1 MPVALPEIPRTL
13 LLLSPSTMTPTDVWG
28 GVPEG
33 AAVDGVTRR
42 PRVVHGDIVLS
53 RRSWTADAA
62 VLPVR
67 RPGTDEAARYLEW
80 RRWRS
85 THGLPDQV
93 FATVLRDGRRALG
106 AKPVYVDFDSPLS
119 LTAFD
124 ALVDREPG
132 AGVTLREMLPAE
144 DALHLTSAQGR
155 HVAELAVETFTS
167 RHRTEDGPTCRN

>member
-1 MPVALPEIPRTL
+1 M
-13 LLLSPSTMTPTDVWG
+13 
-28 GVPEG
+28 
-33 AAVDGVTRR
+33 
-42 PRVVHGDIVLS
+42 
-53 RRSWTADAA
+53 
-62 VLPVR
+62 

-106 AKPVYVDFDSPLS
+106 AKPLYVDFDSPLS